1 MVYLRYIYYRLFKGT
16 HIHPSVVIEKNVYI
30 GQNCVIGYQAE
41 HKKFWGKKTGYKVV
55 IKSGT
60 IITGCCT
67 IDAGTVN
74 DTVIGENCFIMKGSY
89 LAHDVVLGDNVV
101 ICPNS
106 TVIGHCVL
114 NDFSNIGA
122 SSVIHQRKEI
132 PKNVL
137 IGAGSVVVINSILKS
152 NSVYAGVPVKF
163 LRSNERK

>member
-74 DTVIGENCFIMKGSY
+74 DTVIGENCFIMKGVHFG
-89 LAHDVVLGDNVV
+89 HDVIVGNNSTFSPHAIIGGHCQIGDNVNFGMGS
-101 ICPNS
+101 I
-106 TVIGHCVL
+106 
-114 NDFSNIGA
+114 
-122 SSVIHQRKEI
+122 IHQRAKVPNNCMVGMNTTI
-132 PKNVL
+132 T
-137 IGAGSVVVINSILKS
+137 KS
-152 NSVYAGVPVKF
+152 TDMWENSVWVGSPARYLKPNN
-163 LRSNERK
+163 R